1 MISSG
6 LIHQIILEK
15 SNNRSEAPA
24 ILSPGKETTSYRN
37 LSRHLQSTALQ
48 LNQWGIRPADRLA
61 LVLPN
66 GPEMATAFLAISTVC
81 TCAPLNPNYSL
92 EDFKFSLEDLH
103 IKALV
108 TTHGLDHPS
117 RKAAS
122 DLGIPVIDLEPD
134 VKYAGIFSLN
144 CNIPVDETIHELI
157 LKEMDTIALVLHTS
171 GTTSRPKI
179 VPLSHRNIFHSVN
192 NVAGS
197 YALKPDDRCLN
208 MMPLFHVH
216 GLIGAVA
223 ASLVSGA
230 SVICT
235 PGFST
240 RYVLDWLTE
249 FKPTWYTAVPTI
261 HQALL
266 DEVVRQPDIIKKV
279 KLRFI
284 RSCSSPLA
292 PQLAQELESTFSVP
306 VMEAYGMTEATHQ
319 IASNP
324 LPPRPSKFGSV
335 GLATGATRVSI
346 FNERGD
352 VLPTKSVG
360 EICIQGE
367 NVIKS
372 YENNPKANRDSFM
385 AGWLRTGDRGYKD
398 EDGYIFIQGRLKEL
412 INRAGEKISPREID
426 EVLLQH
432 PAVKQAVAFSVP
444 HPSLGEEVAAAIVLK
459 PGMNVTM
466 QELRRFAANKLAD
479 FKVPRLIIFVADIPK
494 GTTGKIQRIGL
505 GEKLQTELEIAK
517 RHETSDIF
525 EPRTSAEK
533 KLLSIWQQI
542 FDSTP
547 IGIRDDFFA
556 LGGDSIKAARI
567 LMLVEKDFNVHLSLK
582 EIFNLSTIELMA
594 KFVQDI

>member
-6 LIHQIILEK
+6 LIYQIILEE

-24 ILSPGKETTSYRN
+24 ILSPGKETTSYRK

-61 LVLPN
+61 VVLPN
-66 GPEMATAFLAISTVC
+66 GPEMATAFLAISAVC

-108 TTHGLDHPS
+108 TTIELDHPS

-122 DLGIPVIDLEPD
+122 DLGIPVFDLEPD
-134 VKYAGIFSLN
+134 MKFAGIFKLN
-144 CNIPVDETIHELI
+144 CNIPVNEIIHEPI
-157 LKEMDTIALVLHTS
+157 LMEMDDVALVLHTS
-171 GTTSRPKI
+171 GTTSHPKI
-179 VPLSHRNIFHSVN
+179 VPLSHRNIFHAVN
-192 NVAGS
+192 NIARS
-197 YALKPDDRCLN
+197 NALTPNDRCLN

-216 GLIGAVA
+216 GLVGAVA

-235 PGFST
+235 PGFSSQH
-240 RYVLDWLTE
+240 VFGWLTE

-266 DEVVRQPDIIKKV
+266 DEAVRQPEVIKKV

-284 RSCSSPLA
+284 RSCSSPLT
-292 PQLAQELESTFSVP
+292 PQLAQELETTFSIP

-324 LPPRPSKFGSV
+324 LPPRARKFGSV
-335 GLATGATRVSI
+335 GMATGTTRVSI
-346 FNERGD
+346 LNERGD
-352 VLPTKSVG
+352 ILPAKSVG

-372 YENNPKANRDSFM
+372 YENNPKANQDSFT

-398 EDGYIFIQGRLKEL
+398 EDGYIFIQGRFKEL

-426 EVLLQH
+426 EALLQH
-432 PAVKQAVAFSVP
+432 PAVKQAVAFGVP
-444 HPSLGEEVAAAIVLK
+444 HPSLGEDVAAAIVLK
-459 PGMNVTM
+459 PGMNVTL
-466 QELRRFAANKLAD
+466 QELRRFAANKLVD
-479 FKVPRLIIFVADIPK
+479 FKVPRLIVFIADIPK

-517 RHETSDIF
+517 RQETSDISK
-525 EPRTSAEK
+525 PRTPEEE
-533 KLLSIWQQI
+533 KLLLIWKQV

-556 LGGDSIKAARI
+556 LGGDSIKAAQI
-567 LMLVEKDFNVHLSLK
+567 LMLVEKDFKVHLSLK

-594 KFVQDI
+594 KFVQDM

>member
-6 LIHQIILEK
+6 LIYQIILEAG
-15 SNNRSEAPA
+15 NNRSETPA
-24 ILSPGKETTSYRN
+24 ILSPGKETTSYRI

-61 LVLPN
+61 VVLPN
-66 GPEMATAFLAISTVC
+66 GPEMATAFLAISAVC
-81 TCAPLNPNYSL
+81 TCAPLNPSYSL
-92 EDFKFSLEDLH
+92 EDLKFSMEDLH

-108 TTHGLDHPS
+108 TTQEVDHTS

-122 DLGIPVIDLEPD
+122 DLGIPVIDLDPD
-134 VKYAGIFSLN
+134 VKFAGIFKLN
-144 CNIPVDETIHELI
+144 YNKPVDETIHELI
-157 LKEMDTIALVLHTS
+157 LMEMDDIALVLHTS

-179 VPLSHRNIFHSVN
+179 VPLSHRNIFHSVKN
-192 NVAGS
+192 IAGS
-197 YALKPDDRCLN
+197 YALTPDDRCLN

-235 PGFST
+235 SGFST
-240 RYVLDWLTE
+240 RHVLDWLTE

-266 DEVVRQPDIIKKV
+266 DEAVHQPDVIKEM

-306 VMEAYGMTEATHQ
+306 VVEAYGMTEATHQ

-324 LPPRPSKFGSV
+324 FPPRPRKFGSV
-335 GLATGATRVSI
+335 GIATGTTRVSI
-346 FNERGD
+346 FNERGEI
-352 VLPTKSVG
+352 LPAKSVG

-367 NVIKS
+367 NVIKN
-372 YENNPKANRDSFM
+372 YENNPKANRDGFM
-385 AGWLRTGDRGYKD
+385 AGWLCTGDRGYKD
-398 EDGYIFIQGRLKEL
+398 EDGYVFIQGRIKEL

-426 EVLLQH
+426 EILLQH
-432 PAVKQAVAFSVP
+432 PAVKEAVAFGVP
-444 HPSLGEEVAAAIVLK
+444 HPSLGEDVAAAIVLK

-466 QELRRFAANKLAD
+466 HELRRFAANKLTD
-479 FKVPRLIIFVADIPK
+479 FKVPRLIVFIAELPK
-494 GTTGKIQRIGL
+494 GTTGKIQRISL
-505 GEKLQTELEIAK
+505 GEKLKTELEIAK
-517 RHETSDIF
+517 RQETSDIS
-525 EPRTSAEK
+525 EPRTLAEE
-533 KLLSIWQQI
+533 KLLSIWKQV

-547 IGIRDDFFA
+547 IGICDDFFA

-567 LMLVEKDFNVHLSLK
+567 LMLVEKDFKVHLSLK